1 MAVKPKIETSVNL
14 LDVVKLGI
22 AVVLVVFGV
31 GQFYYY
37 GTHPLVYGGA
47 VHEVPAAI
55 RLVVL
60 LAAVAIAI
68 VVARFSSPGV
78 SAWRYLMSS
87 RGELQRVV
95 WPSRQQTVQTTIAV
109 IVMVVLLGV
118 FLWLTDM
125 LVQFLLSRITG
136 GQ

>member
-1 MAVKPKIETSVNL
+1 MAVKPKIETRVNP

-22 AVVLVVFGV
+22 AVVLVIFGV

-37 GTHPLVYGGA
+37 GNHPLVYGGA

-55 RLVVL
+55 RLVIL
-60 LAAVAIAI
+60 LVAAAIA
-68 VVARFSSPGV
+68 VVAARFSSPGA
-78 SAWRYLMSS
+78 SAWRYLTSS

-118 FLWLTDM
+118 FLWFTDFV
-125 LVQFLLSRITG
+125 VQFALSRITG
-136 GQ
+136 SQ